1 VPAERAAI
9 SPARWARLR
18 WRAPAAAALLAA
30 LAVEFADELVDGTKS
45 AAMPLLR
52 DSLGLSYSQIGLL
65 AAVPLIA
72 GSLIELPMGVLAGD
86 GRRRHRIALAGG
98 LAFIAALVIAAAAQ
112 SFGVLLAALVLF
124 FPASGA
130 FVSLTQAALMDAA
143 PGRQEQLMAR
153 WTLAGATG
161 AVAGPGLLAVVI
173 AAGGTWRTAFAVLAL
188 AAAAAWLALVS
199 AGRRLIARSGP
210 EPAESA
216 EPAGTDPGADP
227 ADGAAAAAMPWPA
240 RFRRAGQALRD
251 RSVLRWLILLQVSD
265 LLLDAFTGFVAVYLV
280 AVAGV
285 SPAQAALAVGVRLA
299 ADLAGT
305 ALLIPVLDRVPGRVL
320 LRASAAA
327 ALALYPAFLLV
338 PGFWPKVIILA
349 GLSGVTAAWYPVL
362 QAQLYASLLGQSGTA
377 VSLLSAAGL
386 AGGLGPLTVGFAAG
400 ALGLGWALGLLVV
413 VPAAVL
419 AGTGAKIRTGAAAGP
434 GAR

>member
-1 VPAERAAI
+1 MPAERAATR
-9 SPARWARLR
+9 PARWSRLR

-98 LAFIAALVIAAAAQ
+98 VAFIGALVIAAAAQ
-112 SFGVLLAALVLF
+112 SFGALLVALVLF

-143 PGRQEQLMAR
+143 PARQEQLMAW

-161 AVAGPGLLAVVI
+161 AVAGPGLLAAVI
-173 AAGGTWRTAFAVLAL
+173 AAGGSWRTAFAVLAL

-199 AGRRLIARSGP
+199 AGRRLVTRSGP
-210 EPAESA
+210 EPAE
-216 EPAGTDPGADP
+216 PAGADPGADP
-227 ADGAAAAAMPWPA
+227 ADGAAVAAMPWPA

-251 RSVLRWLILLQVSD
+251 RSVLRWLILLEVSD

-299 ADLAGT
+299 ADLGGT
-305 ALLIPVLDRVPGRVL
+305 ALLIPALDRVPGRVL
-320 LRASAAA
+320 LRASGTE
-327 ALALYPAFLLV
+327 PERE
-338 PGFWPKVIILA
+338 
-349 GLSGVTAAWYPVL
+349 
-362 QAQLYASLLGQSGTA
+362 AS
-377 VSLLSAAGL
+377 
-386 AGGLGPLTVGFAAG
+386 
-400 ALGLGWALGLLVV
+400 
-413 VPAAVL
+413 
-419 AGTGAKIRTGAAAGP
+419 RTRRVASV
-434 GAR
+434 